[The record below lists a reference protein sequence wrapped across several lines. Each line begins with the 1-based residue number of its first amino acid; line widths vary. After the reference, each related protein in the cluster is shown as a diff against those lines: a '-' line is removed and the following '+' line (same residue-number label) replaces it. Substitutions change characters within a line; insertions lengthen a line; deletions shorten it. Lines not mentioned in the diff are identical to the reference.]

1 MVEQDTVYCPQ
12 CGYNLFGLPEHDRNL
27 LDMPAH
33 RCPECGFH
41 YDWPAIRA
49 LAKEYAD
56 ASLALYRTTLRSG
69 LVATGLGVLAYLPV
83 TWQAVV
89 LSGVLVFLALA
100 FLTSGG
106 REAWLLPMELCWIPI
121 IALALYFV
129 VVLAFIPLGFG
140 LACLIRRPSDLLYLH
155 LSLPPTV
162 QAQLNQAKLLALLSV
177 AVATVV
183 VVGCWK

>member
-27 LDMPAH
+27 LDLPAH

-56 ASLALYRTTLRSG
+56 ASLALYRSALRSAII
-69 LVATGLGVLAYLPV
+69 ATGVSLMASLPSPWFSV
-83 TWQAVV
+83 VFAVV
-89 LSGVLVFLALA
+89 GVIVGVVIVIAA
-100 FLTSGG
+100 AAG
-106 REAWLLPMELCWIPI
+106 AWRLPLDLLWIPI
-121 IALALYFV
+121 YCIAIVYPI
-129 VVLAFIPLGFG
+129 VLAIIPLGFG
-140 LACLIRRPSDLLYLH
+140 LACLVRRPSDLLYLH
-155 LSLPPTV
+155 LSLPPAV

-183 VVGCWK
+183 VVGCWR